1 MKTFCPNHSMG
12 TALLLS
18 LQHEILNDPKDLS
31 DQRIIPGNEDF
42 HISVD
47 PVLFHVVTLSMA
59 ATNVT
64 FKRNVISQPSF
75 ACTYTTGISRMCFI
89 LDYLHECIAFTVL
102 IAIPNVRH
110 VSAFRTLAILQPM
123 QHILF

>member
-31 DQRIIPGNEDF
+31 DQCIIPGNEDF

-47 PVLFHVVTLSMA
+47 PVLFHIVTLSMA
-59 ATNVT
+59 ANVT
-64 FKRNVISQPSF
+64 FKINGISQPSF
-75 ACTYTTGISRMCFI
+75 ACTYTTEIFRMGLI
-89 LDYLHECIAFTVL
+89 LDYLHALSLST
-102 IAIPNVRH
+102 
-110 VSAFRTLAILQPM
+110 
-123 QHILF
+123 